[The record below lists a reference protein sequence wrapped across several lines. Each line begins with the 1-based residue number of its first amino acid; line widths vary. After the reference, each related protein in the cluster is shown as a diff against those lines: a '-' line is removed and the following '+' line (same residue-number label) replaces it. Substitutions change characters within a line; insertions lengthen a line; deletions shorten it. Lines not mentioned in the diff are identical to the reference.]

1 MLLDHVEIW
10 QYDAGLRIAHCVKGE
25 GRMAEYAH
33 ILVERGD
40 GIAVVRLNRPKVLN
54 ALSTPL
60 MTELVEALEALDADD
75 AVRCIVLTG
84 NERAFAAGAD
94 IAEMA
99 DVSAVEML
107 KRNQFARWERIRKV
121 RTPLIAAVN
130 GYALGGGCEL
140 AMMCDMIVASESARF
155 GQPEILIGIIPGA
168 GGTQRL
174 TRAVGKALAMEIVL
188 TGRQI
193 TAHEAHAA
201 GLVNRVVPNELCLES
216 ATKLAKEVAARP
228 PLAVMMGK
236 DAVLKTYDMTL
247 EAGLDTERKNF
258 FLLFSTEDMREGMA
272 AFLEKRPPQWKG
284 K

>member
-1 MLLDHVEIW
+1 
-10 QYDAGLRIAHCVKGE
+10 
-25 GRMAEYAH
+25 MAEYEH
-33 ILVERGD
+33 ILVEQRD

-60 MTELVEALEALDADD
+60 MAELVNALEAIDVDD
-75 AVRCIVLTG
+75 TVRCIVLTG

-94 IAEMA
+94 IGEMA

-121 RTPLIAAVN
+121 RKPLIAAVS

-174 TRAVGKALAMEIVL
+174 TRAVGKALAMEMVL

-193 TAHEAHAA
+193 TAREAFAA

-216 ATKLAKEVAARP
+216 AMHLAKEVAARP

-236 DAVLKTYDMTL
+236 DAVLKTYDMSL
-247 EAGLDTERKNF
+247 EAGLDAERKNF
-258 FLLFSTEDMREGMA
+258 FLLFSTEDMREGMT
-272 AFLEKRPPQWKG
+272 AFLEKRSPQWKG

>member
-1 MLLDHVEIW
+1 
-10 QYDAGLRIAHCVKGE
+10 
-25 GRMAEYAH
+25 MAKYAH
-33 ILVERGD
+33 ILVEQGD

-54 ALSTPL
+54 ALNTPL
-60 MTELVEALEALDADD
+60 MTELVEALEALDVDD
-75 AVRCIVLTG
+75 TVRCIVLTG

-94 IAEMA
+94 IGEMA

-107 KRNQFARWERIRKV
+107 KRNQFARWERIRKI
-121 RTPLIAAVN
+121 RKPLVAAVS

-193 TAHEAHAA
+193 TAREAHTA

-216 ATKLAKEVAARP
+216 AMKLAKEIAARP

-247 EAGLDTERKNF
+247 EAGLDAERKNF

-272 AFLEKRPPQWKG
+272 AFLEKRPPEWKG

>member
-1 MLLDHVEIW
+1 
-10 QYDAGLRIAHCVKGE
+10 
-25 GRMAEYAH
+25 MAEYEN

-54 ALSTPL
+54 ALSSPL
-60 MTELVEALEALDADD
+60 MTELVDALEALDADG
-75 AVRCIVLTG
+75 AVRCIVITG

-94 IAEMA
+94 IGEMA
-99 DVSAVEML
+99 DASAVEML
-107 KRNQFARWERIRKV
+107 TRNQFARWERIRRV
-121 RTPLIAAVN
+121 RTPLVAAVN

-155 GQPEILIGIIPGA
+155 GQPEILIGVIPGA

-247 EAGLDTERKNF
+247 EAGLDAERKNF

>member
-1 MLLDHVEIW
+1 
-10 QYDAGLRIAHCVKGE
+10 
-25 GRMAEYAH
+25 
-33 ILVERGD
+33 
-40 GIAVVRLNRPKVLN
+40 
-54 ALSTPL
+54 
-60 MTELVEALEALDADD
+60 
-75 AVRCIVLTG
+75 
-84 NERAFAAGAD
+84 
-94 IAEMA
+94 
-99 DVSAVEML
+99 
-107 KRNQFARWERIRKV
+107 
-121 RTPLIAAVN
+121 
-130 GYALGGGCEL
+130 L

-174 TRAVGKALAMEIVL
+174 TRAVGKALAMEMVL

-193 TAHEAHAA
+193 TAREAFAA

-216 ATKLAKEVAARP
+216 AMHLAKEVAARP

-247 EAGLDTERKNF
+247 EAGLDAERKNF